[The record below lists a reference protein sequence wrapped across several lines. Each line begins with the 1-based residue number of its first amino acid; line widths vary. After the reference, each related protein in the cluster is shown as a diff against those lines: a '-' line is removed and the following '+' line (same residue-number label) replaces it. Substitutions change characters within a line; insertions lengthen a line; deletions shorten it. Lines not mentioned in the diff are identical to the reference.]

1 MVGQVM
7 TQTKILSHAH
17 HFPSTIPIKAQSLAR
32 QPSLGGARK
41 MSKPCSVQSPL
52 GQIGKSPNHAMPFE
66 QTTPLQDSIRSPFL
80 QVSIWQFKVPSYNI
94 QEQQNNSLLH
104 QFIPLQS
111 KGSQLY
117 WVSKEA
123 EADHQHTIH
132 WKRSMTQFWMIPN

>member
-1 MVGQVM
+1 M

-17 HFPSTIPIKAQSLAR
+17 HFLSTIPIKAQSLAR

-52 GQIGKSPNHAMPFE
+52 GQIGKSPNHALPFE

-94 QEQQNNSLLH
+94 QEQKKTVSCISLY
-104 QFIPLQS
+104 PYS
-111 KGSQLY
+111 PK
-117 WVSKEA
+117 
-123 EADHQHTIH
+123 DHSCTGFP
-132 WKRSMTQFWMIPN
+132 KRLKPTTSTPSIGNGL